1 MLRCQVDY
9 NQANNIE
16 QAQPESHS
24 IHHLIQFWSEVYAS
38 WTIAPTMP
46 LNTSYETETMKHHD
60 KLIEDLHL
68 KKQNKQK
75 QWEFTLIENILVK
88 LPYNGKVKSFENA
101 STMISFQVV
110 HVTRARSN
118 DQGIC
123 VLGDERDQCLPT
135 NQPLLK
141 FVKPSKG

>member
-1 MLRCQVDY
+1 
-9 NQANNIE
+9 
-16 QAQPESHS
+16 
-24 IHHLIQFWSEVYAS
+24 
-38 WTIAPTMP
+38 MP

-88 LPYNGKVKSFENA
+88 LPYNGEVKSFENA

-135 NQPLLK
+135 NQPVFK
-141 FVKPSKG
+141 FVKLSKG